1 MNYGVRSV
9 MNEVKTVA
17 IQILAEAQVR
27 GDIGK
32 KCVAYFIYLS
42 IHPIMYTMSTVGSFI
57 YLLMMLATS
66 TWLRRTQTVNC
77 SIPLLSPCLIKFVIG
92 HIPQRG
98 CRYVF

>member
-32 KCVAYFIYLS
+32 KCVAYFI
-42 IHPIMYTMSTVGSFI
+42 
-57 YLLMMLATS
+57 
-66 TWLRRTQTVNC
+66 
-77 SIPLLSPCLIKFVIG
+77 
-92 HIPQRG
+92 
-98 CRYVF
+98 